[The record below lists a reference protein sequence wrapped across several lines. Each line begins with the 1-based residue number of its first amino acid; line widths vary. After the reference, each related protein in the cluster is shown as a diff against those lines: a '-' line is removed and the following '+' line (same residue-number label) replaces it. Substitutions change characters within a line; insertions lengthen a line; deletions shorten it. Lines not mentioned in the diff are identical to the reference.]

1 MNDKD
6 AKRKQ
11 RRQEANRRYYEKQ
24 KRLRSDNPD
33 PESLKT
39 VSDFSDRSESGSE
52 RVRQGTPYGGF
63 PLSDD
68 SFKTMPEG
76 NGQDTSQTGLKTVKT
91 LSDGSYPD
99 AVVDVNRRIVR
110 KCEHGWPVDIYG
122 ETACDRGCNFSGD
135 LAATNDFDLTELNDF
150 RRDLARYWI
159 LRSIADNLD
168 HARYV
173 ASLFPSHL
181 VRDALKNRTFN
192 EPRRADYDENGWRL
206 YEEKDTI

>member
-1 MNDKD
+1 MSNNDDRKAVQNRERQRTFR
-6 AKRKQ
+6 AKRKAL
-11 RRQEANRRYYEKQ
+11 RDEDRNALRNADVTPEK
-24 KRLRSDNPD
+24 SDI
-33 PESLKT
+33 PESVT
-39 VSDFSDRSESGSE
+39 GS
-52 RVRQGTPYGGF
+52 VTGGTPLGG
-63 PLSDD
+63 PSPRYDP
-68 SFKTMPEG
+68 S
-76 NGQDTSQTGLKTVKT
+76 TVT
-91 LSDGSYPD
+91 LSPTSTNNGERNALHVTRRNADVTP
-99 AVVDVNRRIVR
+99 AQDVNRRIVR